1 MEEIMKDLSRSIRRH
16 HAARLKK
23 ARRFYYRSEVPLDP
37 RRLGIALNTPHPCSC
52 ATCCNWRKTEG
63 RTLAE
68 RIHIIDLA
76 E

>member
-23 ARRFYYRSEVPLDP
+23 ARKNYWGATGLEP

-52 ATCCNWRKTEG
+52 WTCCNWRETDG

-68 RIHIIDLA
+68 RIHIIDL
-76 E
+76 EE